1 MNWYRASLPH
11 HNPNGE
17 TTVSMGTEI
26 ASTAMSNVQAI
37 QRKQHR
43 KRNIQCILLLV
54 GAFVV
59 WFAWL
64 SPTLNGINISHGVQ
78 PQQPSVSLCEQT
90 AGPASEEI
98 LAQFLI
104 HGGGPTLA
112 AKVGPEVARTLFTVS
127 DIATDGRLG
136 SVTYCT
142 ATFRPIGVVPGKGL
156 PPNPT
161 PAQKRFSDA
170 AIQAIAGLDPMAQ
183 NLFAAVMIQMSALPA
198 MRGQYSVRPLDSGR
212 LHVEFAPG
220 ALMPA
225 R

>member
-1 MNWYRASLPH
+1 M
-11 HNPNGE
+11 E
-17 TTVSMGTEI
+17 TEI
-26 ASTAMSNVQAI
+26 ASTPRSNVQAI
-37 QRKQHR
+37 QRKQRR
-43 KRNIQCILLLV
+43 KRNIECILLLV
-54 GAFVV
+54 GGFVV

-64 SPTLNGINISHGVQ
+64 SPALNGINISYGVQ
-78 PQQPSVSLCEQT
+78 PQCEQT

-112 AKVGPEVARTLFTVS
+112 ARVGPEVARTLFTVS
-127 DIATDGRLG
+127 DIATDGRFG
-136 SVTYCT
+136 SATYCT
-142 ATFRPIGVVPGKGL
+142 ATFRPVGVVPGKGL
-156 PPNPT
+156 PSNPT

-170 AIQAIAGLDPMAQ
+170 AMQAIAGLDPMAQ

-198 MRGQYSVRPLDSGR
+198 LRGQYSVRPLDNGR